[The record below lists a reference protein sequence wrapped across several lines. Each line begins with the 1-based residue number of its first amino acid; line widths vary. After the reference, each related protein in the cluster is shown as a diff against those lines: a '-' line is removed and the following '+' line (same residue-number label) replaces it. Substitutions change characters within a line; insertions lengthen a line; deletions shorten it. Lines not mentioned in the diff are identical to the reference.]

1 MLSNIIIKPLTH
13 RGGEHY
19 ALFFSYDKKLV
30 DQAKKAGCRF
40 SFQNKCWYLPAT
52 KENLHKLFT
61 VFKGVAWLDTKAI
74 KHNSG
79 IAKPVEKKN
88 RVSVAEPLPDARLA
102 ELEKLKEW
110 MQHKHYS
117 ERTIKVYLDC
127 VRLYFSVNRDKD
139 PHAIN
144 REDFISF
151 IREHIIARKLSFTY
165 QNQFVNALKLF
176 LQMVY
181 GLHVN
186 TDFLERPRREHK
198 LPNVLS
204 KQEVLS
210 ILKHTDNIKH
220 NLMLRLAYGC
230 GLRVGEVLALRVD
243 DIDRMRRCI
252 QIRLAKG
259 FKDRVVPLPIS
270 VEPILNMYI
279 ERYQPKYYLFEG
291 EKPNSKYT
299 ERSLQLV
306 LKKSVTLSGITKP
319 VTMHWLR
326 HSYATHM
333 LESGVDTRFIQ
344 VLLGHK
350 NIKTT
355 EIYTHVSTHQINA
368 ISSPI
373 DSLNL

>member
-1 MLSNIIIKPLTH
+1 MAVNIIIKPLTH

-19 ALFFSYDKKLV
+19 GLYFTYDKSLAVLAKQAGCTFSY
-30 DQAKKAGCRF
+30 
-40 SFQNKCWYLPAT
+40 QNKCWYLPAT

-61 VFKGVAWLDTKAI
+61 VFKGVAWLDVTAI
-74 KHNSG
+74 KQNSV
-79 IAKPVEKKN
+79 AEKPSEKKKQ
-88 RVSVAEPLPDARLA
+88 VPVAEPLPDERLA
-102 ELEKLKEW
+102 ELEKLREW

-139 PHAIN
+139 PHGIT

-151 IREHIIARKLSFTY
+151 IREHIISRKLSFTY

-181 GLHVN
+181 GVQVN
-186 TDFLERPRREHK
+186 TGFLERPRREQK

-220 NLMLRLAYGC
+220 KLMLSLAYGC

-270 VEPILNMYI
+270 IEPILQLYI
-279 ERYQPKYYLFEG
+279 EKYHPKHYLFEG
-291 EKPNSKYT
+291 EKPGSKYT

-306 LKKSVTLSGITKP
+306 LKKSVILSGITKP

-326 HSYATHM
+326 HSYATHL
-333 LESGVDTRFIQ
+333 LESGVDTRYIQ

-355 EIYTHVSTHQINA
+355 EIYTHVSTHQINT
-368 ISSPI
+368 ITSPI
-373 DSLNL
+373 DSIKF